1 MGYKLKNKNI
11 LLVGC
16 TGVLGSEFLNYLYQ
30 SGANLILADIDKS
43 KFKSIKKEFPKTSLI
58 KCDITKE
65 GDIKKVKKIYFKKN
79 EIFGLY
85 CL

>member
-43 KFKSIKKEFPKTSLI
+43 KFKSIKEFPKPP
-58 KCDITKE
+58 
-65 GDIKKVKKIYFKKN
+65 
-79 EIFGLY
+79 
-85 CL
+85 